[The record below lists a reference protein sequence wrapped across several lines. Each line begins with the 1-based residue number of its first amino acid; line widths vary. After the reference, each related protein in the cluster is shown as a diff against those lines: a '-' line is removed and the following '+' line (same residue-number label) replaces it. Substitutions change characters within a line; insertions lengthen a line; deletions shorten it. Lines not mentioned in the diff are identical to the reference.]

1 MPQRVSP
8 IEVIALAE
16 TVEQSG
22 SIELSDLARH
32 FSRHSSAHLLSV
44 LKAGTELGLIQR
56 DGSIVNVT
64 DLGIGFAR
72 ASDGKE
78 GIIRAGLGRVEPFKT
93 ALDLLSKKRVVTTQE
108 VAASLMKG
116 KVIFGPTEMNE
127 DFVRTTLIEWG
138 ISSALLS
145 YDGKAF
151 ALMR

>member
-1 MPQRVSP
+1 M
-8 IEVIALAE
+8 
-16 TVEQSG
+16 
-22 SIELSDLARH
+22 
-32 FSRHSSAHLLSV
+32 SR
-44 LKAGTELGLIQR
+44 TW
-56 DGSIVNVT
+56 
-64 DLGIGFAR
+64 GIGFAR

-108 VAASLMKG
+108 VASSLMKR